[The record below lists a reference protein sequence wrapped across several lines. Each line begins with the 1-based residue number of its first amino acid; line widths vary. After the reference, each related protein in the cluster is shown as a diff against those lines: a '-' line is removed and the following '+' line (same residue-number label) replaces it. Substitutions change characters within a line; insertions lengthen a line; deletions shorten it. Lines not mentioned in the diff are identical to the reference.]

1 MSRNKQWWD
10 YYTEAEMPMD
20 GQVPTTDP
28 AAGGLGSAANTP
40 PADQQGGQ
48 QPPKDQSKEQPKP
61 SNDREDDD
69 ITNDPSHPD
78 MPDHEDDKDF
88 EDWRN
93 EFFKLAIKGD
103 PQEMVDA
110 CKKMRDRD
118 LDPTQRKFVED
129 NLQIAWFRQDPNI
142 DKLSK
147 AVRKL
152 LKQQI
157 DKNYPSTSLM
167 QHIVNSM
174 QEQPSIYEA
183 FYKLPGFYG
192 MKGDLHRKVLAAIL
206 GAVQIGGG
214 GSREDLVYNEKDY
227 SVNVST
233 RFSTEWGEIS
243 LGKWAVQVD
252 DPERFLEEPE
262 LARLKDGAPEERT
275 VLRHRIVLSSIS
287 ERFKTRAFLFN
298 VVNPDG
304 TIHCLSWDM
313 GDSLLAGYRDGKLVV
328 RTKSSE
334 AAEAVIDDDGNV
346 IPISDLTIR
355 YVKETGKRDDTGT
368 PYKEEFEFM
377 ERINGMLYLT
387 ADLKTIRDM
396 SNMQGVFFHEIPF
409 NGNPS
414 DIKMFQRCIPSLTE
428 MLMRKC

>member
-1 MSRNKQWWD
+1 MSKHWWD
-10 YYTEAEMPMD
+10 FYMEIEDPN
-20 GQVPTTDP
+20 GGVPSTDP
-28 AAGGLGSAANTP
+28 AAGGQGSAANVP
-40 PADQQGGQ
+40 PADQQQ
-48 QPPKDQSKEQPKP
+48 QDPSKEMPKP
-61 SNDREDDD
+61 PTGEQENTED
-69 ITNDPSHPD
+69 ITDDPHQPD
-78 MPDHEDDKDF
+78 MPDHEEDKDF

-93 EFFKLAIKGD
+93 EFFKLSIKGD
-103 PQEMVDA
+103 AQEMADS
-110 CKKMRDRD
+110 CKTMRDRD

-129 NLQIAWFRQDPNI
+129 NLHISWLRQDPNV

-147 AVRKL
+147 SVRKL
-152 LKQQI
+152 IKQQI
-157 DKNYPSTSLM
+157 DKNYPSTSIM

-174 QEQPSIYEA
+174 SEQPTSYEM

-192 MKGDLHRKVLAAIL
+192 MKGDLHRKVVAAVL

-214 GSREDLVYNEKDY
+214 GSREDLVFNEKDY
-227 SVNVST
+227 SINVST
-233 RFSTEWGEIS
+233 RFSTEWGEIT
-243 LGKWAVQVD
+243 LGKWAIQVD

-275 VLRHRIVLSSIS
+275 VLRHRIVLNSIA
-287 ERFKTRAFLFN
+287 ERFKTRAFLVH

-304 TIHCLSWDM
+304 TIHALAWDL
-313 GDSLLAGYRDGKLVV
+313 GDSLMAGYRDGKLVV

-334 AAEAVIDDDGNV
+334 AAEAIIDDDGNV

-355 YVKETGKRDDTGT
+355 YVKETGKRDDTGA
-368 PYKEEFEFM
+368 PYKHEVEFM

-387 ADLKTIRDM
+387 ADLETIRDM

-414 DIKMFQRCIPSLTE
+414 DMKAFTRCVPSLSE
-428 MLMRKC
+428 LLMRRC

>member
-1 MSRNKQWWD
+1 MSKHWWD
-10 YYTEAEMPMD
+10 SYMEADDTAPN
-20 GQVPTTDP
+20 QAPSTDQ
-28 AAGGLGSAANTP
+28 AAGGLGSVAAQAP
-40 PADQQGGQ
+40 QEQPSQDQDRKEQ
-48 QPPKDQSKEQPKP
+48 QPQPQGKEDQDVE
-61 SNDREDDD
+61 
-69 ITNDPSHPD
+69 NDPKHPD
-78 MPDHEDDKDF
+78 MPEQKDDKDF

-93 EFFKLAIKGD
+93 EFFKSSIKGES
-103 PQEMVDA
+103 QELVDA
-110 CKKMRDRD
+110 CKKVRDED

-129 NLQIAWFRQDPNI
+129 NLQISWFRQDPNI

-147 AVRKL
+147 EVRRL

-167 QHIVNSM
+167 QHMVNSM
-174 QEQPSIYEA
+174 DKQPTIYEA

-192 MKGDLHRKVLAAIL
+192 MKGDLHRKLIAAIL

-214 GSREDLVYNEKDY
+214 GSREDLVFNEKDY
-227 SVNVST
+227 SINIST

-243 LGKWAVQVD
+243 MGKWGVQVD

-275 VLRHRIVLSSIS
+275 VLRHRIVLSSIA
-287 ERFKTRAFLFN
+287 ERFKTRAFLMN

-304 TIHCLSWDM
+304 SIHCLAWDM
-313 GDSLLAGYRDGKLVV
+313 GDSLMSGYRDGKLVV

-334 AAEAVIDDDGNV
+334 AAEAIIDDDGNV
-346 IPISDLTIR
+346 IPITDLTIR
-355 YVKETGKRDDTGT
+355 YVKETGKRDDTGA
-368 PYKEEFEFM
+368 PYKHEVEFM

-387 ADLKTIRDM
+387 ADVETIREM
-396 SNMQGVFFHEIPF
+396 SNMQGVYFHEIPF

-414 DIKMFQRCIPSLTE
+414 DLRGFQRCVPSLTE
-428 MLMRKC
+428 LLMRKC

>member
-1 MSRNKQWWD
+1 MTKHWWD
-10 YYTEAEMPMD
+10 FYTEVEDPN
-20 GQVPTTDP
+20 GGVPTSDP
-28 AAGGLGSAANTP
+28 AAGGLGSAAGTP
-40 PADQQGGQ
+40 PADQQQGQ
-48 QPPKDQSKEQPKP
+48 QQPKDPSKEMPKP
-61 SNDREDDD
+61 PTGDHED
-69 ITNDPSHPD
+69 ITSDPNAPD

-93 EFFKLAIKGD
+93 EYFKLAIKGD

-129 NLQIAWFRQDPNI
+129 NLQISWFRQDPNI

-147 AVRKL
+147 SVRKL

-174 QEQPSIYEA
+174 QEQPSMFEA
-183 FYKLPGFYG
+183 FFKLPGFYG
-192 MKGDLHRKVLAAIL
+192 MKGDLHRKVIAAIL

-233 RFSTEWGEIS
+233 RFSTEWGEVS
-243 LGKWAVQVD
+243 LGKWALQVD

-275 VLRHRIVLSSIS
+275 VHRHRIVLSSIA
-287 ERFKTRAFLFN
+287 ERFKTRAFLMH

-304 TIHCLSWDM
+304 TIHCLAWDL
-313 GDSLLAGYRDGKLVV
+313 GDSLMAGYREGKLVV

-334 AAEAVIDDDGNV
+334 AAEGMIDDDGNV

-355 YVKETGKRDDTGT
+355 YVKETGKRDDTGA
-368 PYKEEFEFM
+368 PYKHEVEFM

-387 ADLKTIRDM
+387 ADLETIRDM
-396 SNMQGVFFHEIPF
+396 SNMQGVFFHEIPY

-414 DIKMFQRCIPSLTE
+414 DIKLFQRCIPSLTE